1 MACLTKDSTQLVVT
15 MHFSW
20 SSYHMAFY
28 FIDKD
33 GEIRKMTTF
42 TMEEKNVIITDV
54 DIAAVKLTSTGQLD
68 QFSFLLI
75 RPK

>member
-1 MACLTKDSTQLVVT
+1 MACLTRDETRLVVT

-28 FIDKD
+28 FIDKE

-54 DIAAVKLTSTGQLD
+54 DIAAIKLTPAG
-68 QFSFLLI
+68 
-75 RPK
+75 